1 MSSAIKSRLDLLDL
15 ATNGHLAMMT
25 KAKMKKFS
33 PPNLNL
39 SAPSALTRMH
49 PVGTGEL
56 WQPWAECR
64 SRWRKGSRWWRGTR
78 WCILLFLYVGTL
90 EGAGR
95 IMFLCHPDLHIF
107 SNTVCH
113 IASKIRSKQIPL
125 GTININAVT
134 TIAGI
139 KILITCST
147 KVSDPSLICSTAAA
161 HPHHIICVI
170 IRFSILH
177 IPKQGKETKFFMYII
192 SEWLGL
198 TMKKIGLHKDIQYS
212 CGEKG
217 KKITQFNVD

>member
-1 MSSAIKSRLDLLDL
+1 MDTFQWWQKQKWKIFAPPTSTCRRQVHWQGCTLLALASFGNREQSAGQGGGR
-15 ATNGHLAMMT
+15 GQ
-25 KAKMKKFS
+25 
-33 PPNLNL
+33 
-39 SAPSALTRMH
+39 
-49 PVGTGEL
+49 GGE
-56 WQPWAECR
+56 
-64 SRWRKGSRWWRGTR
+64 GRGTLL
-78 WCILLFLYVGTL
+78 CILLFLYVGTL
-90 EGAGR
+90 EGAGCL
-95 IMFLCHPDLHIF
+95 MFLCHPDLHIF

-125 GTININAVT
+125 LTININAVT

-177 IPKQGKETKFFMYII
+177 IPKQGKETKFLMYII